1 MIYVA
6 RRNKPMTKE
15 DLIET
20 LESIEYAFKTTPW
33 NNYSEQEIIDWI
45 LDVETEL
52 FRARIKAERELNSK

>member
-1 MIYVA
+1 
-6 RRNKPMTKE
+6 MTKE